1 MTDYRDSIKFVCEEH
16 DIVIS
21 KDKVEEIN
29 DALNDLITD
38 YVTNDDMDET
48 DAVEFD
54 KFIEKYWGK
63 TKKV

>member
-29 DALNDLITD
+29 DALNDLIAD

-48 DAVEFD
+48 DAD
-54 KFIEKYWGK
+54 KIISEDFWGY
-63 TKKV
+63 VREYM

>member
-1 MTDYRDSIKFVCEEH
+1 MTGYRDSIKFVCEEH

-48 DAVEFD
+48 DAD
-54 KFIEKYWGK
+54 KIISEDFWGY
-63 TKKV
+63 VREYM

>member
-38 YVTNDDMDET
+38 YVTNDDMNET
-48 DAVEFD
+48 DAD
-54 KFIEKYWGK
+54 KIISEDFWGY
-63 TKKV
+63 VREYM

>member
-48 DAVEFD
+48 DAD
-54 KFIEKYWGK
+54 KIISEDFWGY
-63 TKKV
+63 VREYM

>member
-38 YVTNDDMDET
+38 YVTNNDMDET
-48 DAVEFD
+48 DAD
-54 KFIEKYWGK
+54 KIISEDFWGY
-63 TKKV
+63 VREYM

>member
-16 DIVIS
+16 DIEIS

-29 DALNDLITD
+29 DALNDLIAD

-48 DAVEFD
+48 DAD
-54 KFIEKYWGK
+54 KIISEDFWGY
-63 TKKV
+63 VREYM

>member
-38 YVTNDDMDET
+38 YVANDDMDET
-48 DAVEFD
+48 DAD
-54 KFIEKYWGK
+54 KIISEDFWGY
-63 TKKV
+63 VREYM

>member
-29 DALNDLITD
+29 DALNGKRIHVNRYLGNLLELGKLK
-38 YVTNDDMDET
+38 YV
-48 DAVEFD
+48 
-54 KFIEKYWGK
+54 
-63 TKKV
+63 KVK

>member
-16 DIVIS
+16 DIEIS
-21 KDKVEEIN
+21 KDKVVEIN

-48 DAVEFD
+48 DAD
-54 KFIEKYWGK
+54 KIISEDFWGY
-63 TKKV
+63 VREYM

>member
-21 KDKVEEIN
+21 KNKVEEIN
-29 DALNDLITD
+29 DALNDLIAD

-48 DAVEFD
+48 DAD
-54 KFIEKYWGK
+54 KIISEDFWGY
-63 TKKV
+63 VREYM

>member
-1 MTDYRDSIKFVCEEH
+1 MTDYRNSIKFVCEEH

-29 DALNDLITD
+29 DALNDLIAD

-48 DAVEFD
+48 DAD
-54 KFIEKYWGK
+54 KIISEDFWGY
-63 TKKV
+63 VREYM